1 MLRESNWG
9 ASPPS
14 KKTHET
20 TTDAEDFGHSV
31 FANKMHLG
39 KNAVKHDEC
48 SQTWCQSSMIIRWS
62 RSKLLKRCTTPWGTC
77 GGEGCT
83 SPVPGFCRDELCKG
97 PNLFVS
103 FLLFWFPPW
112 FSWLV
117 PYHHKKRLTI
127 GSGFNHK
134 QCQLKSRR
142 LSHQS
147 VQSFVWVP
155 FGGLVGFLA
164 RLVVLHFES
173 AMSAAHLGVLCAWQ
187 NGTVI
192 TRVNLVS
199 CTGILSF
206 VELELFKPNDATLK
220 HMTSMN
226 NIISKFQSGIHPLI
240 GEIHPG
246 QVSFWRIVISKKS
259 IWTTIRPKNLPNIT
273 TYIIKHLNNNQVQ
286 TSVNLPETNSSPL
299 NIRPGPQN
307 EFSSFDHLFQGR
319 AISGRVKYAKTW
331 ISTNQLFYSWAV

>member
-1 MLRESNWG
+1 MVRESNWG
-9 ASPPS
+9 ASPPN

-39 KNAVKHDEC
+39 KNEEC
-48 SQTWCQSSMIIRWS
+48 SQRWCQSRMTIRWS
-62 RSKLLKRCTTPWGTC
+62 RSKPLKRCTTPWGTC

-83 SPVPGFCRDELCKG
+83 SPKG
-97 PNLFVS
+97 PNMFAS
-103 FLLFWFPPW
+103 FLLFGLPPW

-117 PYHHKKRLTI
+117 PYHHKKWVTI

-155 FGGLVGFLA
+155 CGGLVGLLA
-164 RLVVLHFES
+164 RLIVLHFES
-173 AMSAAHLGVLCAWQ
+173 AMSAAYVLCCVGWQ
-187 NGTVI
+187 NGAVVA
-192 TRVNLVS
+192 RVHLVS
-199 CTGILSF
+199 YAGILSF
-206 VELELFKPNDATLK
+206 VELEQFKSNDATLK

-240 GEIHPG
+240 WEIHLG
-246 QVSFWRIVISKKS
+246 QVSFWRIVISTKS
-259 IWTTIRPKNLPNIT
+259 IWTTIRSKISR
-273 TYIIKHLNNNQVQ
+273 I
-286 TSVNLPETNSSPL
+286 SPL
-299 NIRPGPQN
+299 HQTF
-307 EFSSFDHLFQGR
+307 E
-319 AISGRVKYAKTW
+319 
-331 ISTNQLFYSWAV
+331 